1 MKTAKLVIGILSI
14 VLFVLVGMQ
23 SCVAGLGNTMSNNGE
38 MGGTAGL
45 LVAICLL
52 VAGIVAICTRK
63 GGKGGL
69 AAAGFYLV
77 GGVVGLLGAGSYG
90 DLYVWSVLSIA
101 FGVVCLVGS
110 RKAS

>member
-23 SCVAGLGNTMSNNGE
+23 SCVAGVGNTMSNNGE

-69 AAAGFYLV
+69 VSAGFYLV